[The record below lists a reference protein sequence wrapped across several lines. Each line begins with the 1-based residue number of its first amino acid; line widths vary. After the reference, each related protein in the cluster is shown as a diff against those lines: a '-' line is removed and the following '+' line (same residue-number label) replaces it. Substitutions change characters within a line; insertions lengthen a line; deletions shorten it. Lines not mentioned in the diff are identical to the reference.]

1 MIILWIGVGV
11 AWWRITS
18 RSKRK
23 ARAARL
29 LCESISDVADMLS
42 VLLLSGLST
51 PQALQQVHLYTD
63 PPLRDHLRDS
73 AQLLT
78 NGARL
83 RDVVHQLR
91 TSLGTHASYLCEA
104 LLASERDG
112 LAIGPMLD
120 RLSSIS
126 RMQRRQQHDSDARQL
141 PIKMALPLVGCVLPS
156 FVLLGI
162 IPLFAGTFIGLGAHI
177 SA

>member
-1 MIILWIGVGV
+1 MIILWVVVGV

-23 ARAARL
+23 ARDTRL
-29 LCESISDVADMLS
+29 LCEGISEVTDMLS

-51 PQALQQVHLYTD
+51 PQALQQVYLYTD
-63 PPLRDHLRDS
+63 PPLHDHLRDS